1 MEQRGASIPT
11 APLVSR
17 RRPIRANRKLVRRRD
32 FERGVSESEEAQTC
46 AARRAAACFAGELL
60 TLAGRRRRCGPGLF
74 SSVDRSAGACVDY
87 SDAGPSK
94 NEHQVFRIISGLF
107 EMSAVVLQQ
116 QQHSVNEAGKAGVSV
131 WGLLVVLVVFLCKS
145 LPASTSEPGCV
156 GLRMRLCLLVHG
168 PLDRSTDLMGVAHGG
183 CCSACCCGRRRRR
196 CLGSICVTPRRPGAS
211 GVEGGPGGNSGAR
224 HLPACPSQTHTHTG
238 RARGPGAQRG
248 GNEGAIGISS
258 RQAGFNHSSKQGPS
272 SPPSVVYY
280 TPPA

>member
-1 MEQRGASIPT
+1 MRCEASCCLLCWRALDTRRPT
-11 APLVSR
+11 APLR
-17 RRPIRANRKLVRRRD
+17 ARPFFVCRPQCGSVRRLLGRGPLEKRAPSFSYNQRPVRD
-32 FERGVSESEEAQTC
+32 VG
-46 AARRAAACFAGELL
+46 RRVAAAAALGQRGGQGGGIRLGP
-60 TLAGRRRRCGPGLF
+60 ARCA
-74 SSVDRSAGACVDY
+74 RC
-87 SDAGPSK
+87 
-94 NEHQVFRIISGLF
+94 
-107 EMSAVVLQQ
+107 
-116 QQHSVNEAGKAGVSV
+116 
-131 WGLLVVLVVFLCKS
+131 FLCKS